1 MYNYW
6 KVNPDAPACEMTV
19 RGGAEKRVEQVRAKK
34 LMSIAGQSQKFYSN
48 ISTLMDSKSFSF
60 SS

>member
-1 MYNYW
+1 MSQYMYNYW

-34 LMSIAGQSQKFYSN
+34 LMSIAGQSQKFY
-48 ISTLMDSKSFSF
+48 
-60 SS
+60 